1 MDKLD
6 TITAGIHNNAD
17 LSLFSVQIRARSLPF
32 YPVESL
38 LLVLLAHEEAAPP
51 GGVYVEPDPVL
62 LADI

>member
-17 LSLFSVQIRARSLPF
+17 LFSVQTRAKSLPF

-62 LADI
+62 LADL

>member
-1 MDKLD
+1 M
-6 TITAGIHNNAD
+6 
-17 LSLFSVQIRARSLPF
+17 QISFQFKPESLPF

>member
-6 TITAGIHNNAD
+6 TITAGIHSTTEQFKPEIN
-17 LSLFSVQIRARSLPF
+17 SLPF
-32 YPVESL
+32 YPVEPL

-51 GGVYVEPDPVL
+51 GRVYVEPDPVL